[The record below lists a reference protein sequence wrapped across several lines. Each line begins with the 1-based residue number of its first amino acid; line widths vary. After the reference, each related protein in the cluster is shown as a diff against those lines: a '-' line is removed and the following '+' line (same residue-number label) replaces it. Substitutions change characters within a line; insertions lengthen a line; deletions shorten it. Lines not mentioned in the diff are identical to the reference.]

1 MFNIKFYTKLK
12 SVNRLVRKSK
22 FTARLLSKK
31 YDSHYEN
38 TLKHN
43 RNIVLLSLIETAI
56 MILIFFF
63 QLFYI
68 KKLANKILI

>member
-1 MFNIKFYTKLK
+1 MDKFYSKLK
-12 SVNRLVRKSK
+12 SVKRLAKKSS

-31 YDSHYEN
+31 HDSHFEN
-38 TLKHN
+38 TLRHN
-43 RNIVLLSLIETAI
+43 RNIVLLSLVETAI

-68 KKLANKILI
+68 KKLANKISI